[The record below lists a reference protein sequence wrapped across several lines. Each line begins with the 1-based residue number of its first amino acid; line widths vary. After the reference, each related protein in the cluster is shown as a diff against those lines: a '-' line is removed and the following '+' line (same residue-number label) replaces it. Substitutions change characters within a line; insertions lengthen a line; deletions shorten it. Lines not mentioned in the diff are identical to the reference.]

1 MTANQ
6 TPPAAKTIR
15 PKFIIGN
22 WKMNGRIDHAL
33 QFLEFLT
40 EDWVRQNLMRRQRYA
55 IICPPASLLYPM
67 ADEMRRLIGRERP
80 FMLGGQDCSA
90 EAKMGAFTGEI
101 AAVMLRDAGAHFTL
115 VGHSER
121 RARHSESS
129 DIVAAKAVRAIEGGL
144 IPIICIGETQTERE
158 AGQTNDVVGG
168 QLRQSLAEILPI
180 LNQPSDQSRED
191 ATQYLQAMIAYEP
204 VWAIGTGLVP
214 TPAEIAAIHGVI
226 REILAELCPGQ
237 AAIMPILYGGSV
249 KPDNADAILAIENV
263 DGLLVGGASL
273 TSDSFRA
280 LCAAG
285 AA

>member
-6 TPPAAKTIR
+6 AQPAAKTIR

-22 WKMNGRIDHAL
+22 WKMNGRSDQAL
-33 QFLEFLT
+33 QFLEFLN

-67 ADEMRRLIGRERP
+67 AEEMRRFIGRERP

-121 RARHSESS
+121 RARHAESS
-129 DIVAAKAVRAIEGGL
+129 EIVAAKAARAIEGGL
-144 IPIICIGETQTERE
+144 IPIICVGETKSERE
-158 AGQTNDVVGG
+158 TGQTNDIVTM

-180 LNQPSDQSRED
+180 LNQPTEQTRDDD
-191 ATQYLQAMIAYEP
+191 ANQYLQAMIAYEP
-204 VWAIGTGLVP
+204 IWAIGTGLVP
-214 TPAEIAAIHGVI
+214 TQTEIAAIHGVI
-226 REILAELCPGQ
+226 RQILAELCPGQ

-263 DGLLVGGASL
+263 DGLLVGEPA
-273 TSDSFRA
+273 
-280 LCAAG
+280 
-285 AA
+285 